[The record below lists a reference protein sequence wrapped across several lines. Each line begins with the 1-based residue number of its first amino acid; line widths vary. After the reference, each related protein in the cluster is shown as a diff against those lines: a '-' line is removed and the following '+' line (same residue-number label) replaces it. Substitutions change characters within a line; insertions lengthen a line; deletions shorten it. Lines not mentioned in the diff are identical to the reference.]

1 MQLLLFRAGRDRLVG
16 VALEHV
22 VELMRPLPVSPIAGL
37 PPFVSGISII
47 RGSPTPVVDLRVL
60 LGDSSASPDRLILV
74 RVGDRR
80 VALAV
85 DAVLG
90 IHTVSAKAL
99 AQLPGLIGAV
109 AAGFVESLGLLDT
122 ELFMLLRTGHLIPE
136 SAWSA
141 LGLEA

>member
-1 MQLLLFRAGRDRLVG
+1 
-16 VALEHV
+16 
-22 VELMRPLPVSPIAGL
+22 
-37 PPFVSGISII
+37 
-47 RGSPTPVVDLRVL
+47 
-60 LGDSSASPDRLILV
+60 
-74 RVGDRR
+74 VGDRR